1 MSSASY
7 TPLQNLAAESPPGPP
22 PPVNITI
29 WDLYANAARTK
40 YGQNIQVLDTP
51 SFTRQLY
58 ELQFDICIV
67 SADSQPVEVKK
78 VVVDVSTKEY
88 ANHCKK
94 EVDQTVLKVGKA
106 NTVWDRSR
114 YHFVITRGVNCGIGG
129 DIGPQVMRLA
139 ITGGNTR
146 INITGNMETES
157 LSQNF
162 AFSYANEENVS
173 VPPMSRVKAKIASHS
188 VTFQQGYVVKF
199 MIPSSMSI
207 PVSFRTSFQQSLQNC
222 CCCPL
227 RCFEIGSVSAAQLC
241 CTLPDYRDENGMV
254 SFIQHGVLWW
264 LGEGSTVDKEVE
276 SLE

>member
-7 TPLQNLAAESPPGPP
+7 SPLQNVSAEPP

-29 WDLYANAARTK
+29 WDLYANAARAK
-40 YGQNIQVLDTP
+40 YGQNIQILDTP
-51 SFTRQLY
+51 SFTKQLY
-58 ELQFDICIV
+58 GLQFDICIV
-67 SADSQPVEVKK
+67 SADSQPEEVKK

-88 ANHCKK
+88 TNHCKK

-114 YHFVITRGVNCGIGG
+114 YHFSTTRGVNCGIGG

-139 ITGGNTR
+139 ITGGTTR
-146 INITGNMETES
+146 INITGNMETQS

-162 AFSYANEENVS
+162 AFSYGNEENVS

-188 VTFQQGYVVKF
+188 VTFRQGYVVKF
-199 MIPSSMSI
+199 MIPSATSI
-207 PVSFRTSFQQSLQNC
+207 PVSFRTEFQQSFRKWC
-222 CCCPL
+222 CCCPC